1 MRSMPKI
8 TAIKIQRR
16 NKERVNIYLD
26 GEFAFG
32 LTRIV
37 AGWLQI
43 GQELNEKKIE
53 ALKAEDER
61 EQAYIRALNYLSYRP
76 RSIKEVEQNL
86 RKHKVPDVLIPET
99 IERLRKNNF
108 VDDMDFAKQ
117 WIENR
122 NRFRP
127 RGKKALRLEL
137 RQKGID
143 NEDLQE
149 VLDDLVDEESLAYQA
164 GLKKARQL
172 AKLEWQDF
180 RRKLGAFLA
189 RRGFPYSVI
198 SPLIQPLWDAVHPEE
213 AAIDDYE

>member
-1 MRSMPKI
+1 MQKI
-8 TAIKIQRR
+8 TAIRVQRK

-32 LTRIV
+32 LSRIV
-37 AGWLQI
+37 AGWLQK
-43 GQELNEKKIE
+43 GMELDEKKIE
-53 ALKAEDER
+53 ALKADDER

-76 RSIKEVEQNL
+76 RSIKEIEQNL
-86 RKHKVPDVLIPET
+86 RKYNVPEPLIPET
-99 IERLRKNNF
+99 IERLKRNNF
-108 VDDMDFAKQ
+108 VNDTDFAKQ

-122 NRFRP
+122 NTFRP
-127 RGKKALRLEL
+127 RGKRALRMEL

-143 NEDLQE
+143 NEGVQDI
-149 VLDDLVDEESLAYQA
+149 LDELVDEESLAYKA
-164 GLKKARQL
+164 GLKKARKL

-198 SPLIQPLWDAVHPEE
+198 SPILRPLWDEVHPEE
-213 AAIDDYE
+213 DTEPY

>member
-1 MRSMPKI
+1 MSKI
-8 TAIKIQRR
+8 TAIKVQRKNR
-16 NKERVNIYLD
+16 ERVNIYLD

-43 GQELNEKKIE
+43 GQELDEKKIE
-53 ALKAEDER
+53 ALKADDER

-86 RKHKVPDVLIPET
+86 RKYNVPETLIPET
-99 IERLRKNNF
+99 IERLKKNNF
-108 VDDMDFAKQ
+108 VNDEQFAKE

-122 NRFRP
+122 STFRP
-127 RGKKALRLEL
+127 RGKRALELEL
-137 RQKGID
+137 RQKGIEH
-143 NEDLQE
+143 EDIQE
-149 VLDDLVDEESLAYQA
+149 VLDELVDEESLAYQA
-164 GLKKARQL
+164 GLKKAKKL
-172 AKLEWQDF
+172 ANLEWQDF

-198 SPLIQPLWDAVHPEE
+198 SPLLGPLWKAVHPE
-213 AAIDDYE
+213 DDTEPL

>member
-1 MRSMPKI
+1 MPKI
-8 TAIKIQRR
+8 TAIKVQRK
-16 NKERVNIYLD
+16 NKERVNLYLD

-43 GQELNEKKIE
+43 GQVLDEKKIE

-86 RKHKVPDVLIPET
+86 RKYKVPEPLIPET
-99 IERLRKNNF
+99 IERLKKNNF
-108 VDDMDFAKQ
+108 VNDMSFAKQ

-122 NRFRP
+122 NTFRP
-127 RGKKALRLEL
+127 RGKRALKLEL

-143 NEDLQE
+143 NEDVQD
-149 VLDDLVDEESLAYQA
+149 VLDDLVDEESLAYKA
-164 GLKKARQL
+164 GKKKARQL

-189 RRGFPYSVI
+189 RRGFPYGVI
-198 SPLIQPLWDAVHPEE
+198 SPLLRPLWDEVHPE
-213 AAIDDYE
+213 DDTELY

>member
-1 MRSMPKI
+1 MAKI
-8 TAIKIQRR
+8 TAIKVQRR

-43 GQELNEKKIE
+43 GQVLDEKKIE

-61 EQAYIRALNYLSYRP
+61 EQAYLRALNYLSYRP

-86 RKHKVPDVLIPET
+86 RKHKVPEVLIPET
-99 IERLRKNNF
+99 IERLKKNDF
-108 VDDMDFAKQ
+108 VNDMDFAKL

-127 RGKKALRLEL
+127 RGKRALRLEL

-143 NEDLQE
+143 NENLQE

-172 AKLEWQDF
+172 AKYDWQDF

-198 SPLIQPLWDAVHPEE
+198 SPLMRPLWKTVHPEE
-213 AAIDDYE
+213 DTGDDFY

>member
-1 MRSMPKI
+1 MSKI
-8 TAIKIQRR
+8 TAIKVQRK

-43 GQELNEKKIE
+43 GQELDEKKIE
-53 ALKAEDER
+53 ALQADDQR

-76 RSIKEVEQNL
+76 RSVREVQQNL
-86 RKHKVPDVLIPET
+86 SKFDVPEQLIEET

-108 VDDMDFAKQ
+108 LNDTDFAKQ

-127 RGKKALRLEL
+127 RGKRALRLEL

-143 NEDLQE
+143 NEDVQDI
-149 VLDDLVDEESLAYQA
+149 LDNLVDEESLAYQA

-172 AKLEWQDF
+172 AKLEFQDF
-180 RRKLGAFLA
+180 RRKLSAFLA

-198 SPLIQPLWDAVHPEE
+198 SPLIQPLWEAVQPEKDA
-213 AAIDDYE
+213 DLY

>member
-1 MRSMPKI
+1 MSKI
-8 TAIKIQRR
+8 TAIKVQRK

-43 GQELNEKKIE
+43 GQVLDEKKIE
-53 ALKAEDER
+53 ALKADDER

-76 RSIKEVEQNL
+76 RSSKEVEQNL
-86 RKHKVPDVLIPET
+86 RKYKVPET
-99 IERLRKNNF
+99 LLLETLERLKKNNF
-108 VDDMDFAKQ
+108 VNDMDFAKQ

-122 NRFRP
+122 NTFRP
-127 RGKKALRLEL
+127 RGKRALQLEL

-143 NEDLQE
+143 SEDVQDI
-149 VLDDLVDEESLAYQA
+149 LDDLVDEESLAYQA

-172 AKLEWQDF
+172 AKYEWQDF

-198 SPLIQPLWDAVHPEE
+198 SPLIRPLWEAVHPQEDTTDE
-213 AAIDDYE
+213 Y

>member
-1 MRSMPKI
+1 MQKI
-8 TAIKIQRR
+8 TAIKVQRK

-37 AGWLQI
+37 AGWLQV
-43 GQELNEKKIE
+43 GQMLDEKKIE
-53 ALKAEDER
+53 ALKADDER

-86 RKHKVPDVLIPET
+86 RKYKVPETLIPET
-99 IERLRKNNF
+99 IARLKKSNF
-108 VDDMDFAKQ
+108 VNDESFAKQ

-122 NRFRP
+122 NTFRP
-127 RGKKALRLEL
+127 RGKRALKLEL

-143 NEDLQE
+143 NEDIQDI
-149 VLDDLVDEESLAYQA
+149 LDELVDEESLAYKA
-164 GLKKARQL
+164 GLKKARHL
-172 AKLEWQDF
+172 ANLEWQDF

-198 SPLIQPLWDAVHPEE
+198 SPLIEPLWEAVRPEDE
-213 AAIDDYE
+213 TDLYN